1 MKIDNFVRIID
12 GKLRTSPPIDAFASV
27 QFDLARLSHGDLF
40 IDLSASRETIHLA
53 LSKGAYAVVT
63 TLPYHN
69 DDDESAWIE
78 VEHIDTALIK
88 LLRYTI
94 TQKSLVIILCSPLQ
108 AALLSEIHT
117 PKTLKRLQGDLSSMA
132 KTLLGAKDEE
142 QFFLEDATLTGQIA
156 PSALE
161 VKQTLHVSFFTQ
173 AKGLFLS
180 TFEWQGRHWSD
191 QKLPL
196 HFVEPLL
203 ALLSFCDEHAFSYS
217 LETLGFC
224 EHFYPQF
231 VTPSLVKKEFGCSAQ
246 TLIFE
251 RNPALLE
258 KHILHLQA
266 HTNDF
271 LLCLPRTFV
280 LSQSSAIRLIVFDN
294 FEHLATLLTDTHFTY
309 ALIYADQEAF
319 EPFYRTP
326 SLSQPTLF

>member
-161 VKQTLHVSFFTQ
+161 LKQ
-173 AKGLFLS
+173 
-180 TFEWQGRHWSD
+180 
-191 QKLPL
+191 
-196 HFVEPLL
+196 
-203 ALLSFCDEHAFSYS
+203 
-217 LETLGFC
+217 
-224 EHFYPQF
+224 
-231 VTPSLVKKEFGCSAQ
+231 
-246 TLIFE
+246 I
-251 RNPALLE
+251 
-258 KHILHLQA
+258 
-266 HTNDF
+266 
-271 LLCLPRTFV
+271 
-280 LSQSSAIRLIVFDN
+280 
-294 FEHLATLLTDTHFTY
+294 
-309 ALIYADQEAF
+309 
-319 EPFYRTP
+319 
-326 SLSQPTLF
+326 